1 MNCMDKN
8 LMLYITDTKN
18 WNVVKKKKKKHI
30 KMKQRHDRKQEMK
43 DMRSFPCHKS
53 FGILTFYMQ
62 TDMTGENK
70 QHTRKFTNRCYRNSF
85 LYSVTSFSTD
95 FKRLAY
101 THSKTQDSSFNWLSL
116 YYAICE
122 YIEAQIAT
130 LSELWASLVN
140 KTGLKTLQVSFYI
153 PCCQREQK
161 ERCSVRRSWKHFLHL
176 LLSKHPELA
185 HDTA

>member
-18 WNVVKKKKKKHI
+18 RNVVKKKKKHV
-30 KMKQRHDRKQEMK
+30 KMKQRHDGKQEMK
-43 DMRSFPCHKS
+43 DMRSFPRHKS

-153 PCCQREQK
+153 PCCQREQQ

>member
-1 MNCMDKN
+1 
-8 LMLYITDTKN
+8 
-18 WNVVKKKKKKHI
+18 
-30 KMKQRHDRKQEMK
+30 MKQRHDRKQEMK
-43 DMRSFPCHKS
+43 DMRSFPRHKS

-70 QHTRKFTNRCYRNSF
+70 QHTLKFTNRCYRNSF

-153 PCCQREQK
+153 PCCQREQ
-161 ERCSVRRSWKHFLHL
+161 RDALWGGAGNTSYISCSLNTRSWHTILHR
-176 LLSKHPELA
+176 SKHWGKVINHVWA
-185 HDTA
+185 ARWHSG